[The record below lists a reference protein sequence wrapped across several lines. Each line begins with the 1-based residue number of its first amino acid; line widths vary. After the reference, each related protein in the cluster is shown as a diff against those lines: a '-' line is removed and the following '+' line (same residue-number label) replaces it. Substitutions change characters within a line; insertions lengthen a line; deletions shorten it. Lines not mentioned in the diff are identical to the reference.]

1 MPPNSMEP
9 TMAPEPVTVTQ
20 NVKSADQMAVPQ
32 ETNYYL
38 YILQSTL
45 NLLAHV
51 LIGVV
56 VGICLLFSLR
66 GGLPLGA
73 TFTHIILCVI
83 GYQLLM
89 GQAILTLARGNGW
102 AAKLRLV
109 DKRRAHWILQ
119 IMGSALALA
128 GSLVKV
134 LDKEVHWNTN
144 HGRFALVAI
153 VFTVASLVNGLTS
166 LYAYEFRRIFNG
178 NISKLT
184 HVCFG
189 IVTFTTASI
198 TLCHGFDKNFF
209 RIWASDEF
217 ANVLIAFTAVYTII
231 IIINPFITFCSKAS
245 NAIRR

>member
-20 NVKSADQMAVPQ
+20 SVKSADQTAVPHG
-32 ETNYYL
+32 TNYNL
-38 YILQSTL
+38 YIFQSTL

-73 TFTHIILCVI
+73 TSTHIILCVL

-89 GQAILTLARGNGW
+89 GQAILSLARENGW
-102 AAKLRLV
+102 SAKLRLS

-128 GSLVKV
+128 GSFVKI
-134 LDKEVHWNTN
+134 LDKKVHWNSY
-144 HGRFALVAI
+144 HGQFALVAI
-153 VFTVASLVNGLTS
+153 VFTVASLINGLTS
-166 LYAYEFRRIFNG
+166 LYAYEFRRMFNG

-189 IVTFTTASI
+189 IVCFTTASI
-198 TLCHGFDKNFF
+198 SLCYGFDKNFF
-209 RIWASDEF
+209 RNWASNEF
-217 ANVLIAFTAVYTII
+217 ANALIAFTGAFTTI
-231 IIINPFITFCSKAS
+231 IIINPFITFCTKAS
-245 NAIRR
+245 NAIRK

>member
-1 MPPNSMEP
+1 MPPNSMDP
-9 TMAPEPVTVTQ
+9 TMAPEIVTVTQ
-20 NVKSADQMAVPQ
+20 SVKNVDQTAVPR
-32 ETNYYL
+32 ETNYNL
-38 YILQSTL
+38 YIFQSTL

-73 TFTHIILCVI
+73 TFIHIILCVI

-89 GQAILTLARGNGW
+89 GQAILSLTQENGW
-102 AAKLRLV
+102 SAKLRLV

-128 GSLVKV
+128 GSFVIILEKN
-134 LDKEVHWNTN
+134 VHWNTN
-144 HGRFALVAI
+144 HGRFALVAL

-198 TLCHGFDKNFF
+198 ALCYGFDYNFF
-209 RIWASDEF
+209 RNWASDEF
-217 ANVLIAFTAVYTII
+217 SNALIAFTAAFTTI
-231 IIINPFITFCSKAS
+231 IIINPFITFCTKAS
-245 NAIRR
+245 NAIRK